1 MPNPIEE
8 RILIDGRVCP
18 WWFAYTFDN
27 PVRRWLHNP
36 HKMLSSYVAEGD
48 TAVDIGCGMGPFTV
62 ELAKLVGPGG
72 RVIAIDLQDKMLQ
85 RVKTRVEKAGVAD
98 RVQLHRC
105 TPDSLDLIEQADFAL
120 AFWMAHEVPDI
131 RSFLKQI
138 YGLLSDGGRF
148 LLAEPKGHVGR
159 EDFQRQLA
167 AAQAAGFL
175 VQETPK
181 IAISRAALFTKVVSG
196 Q

>member
-8 RILIDGRVCP
+8 WILIDGRVCP
-18 WWFAYTFDN
+18 CWFAYIFDN

-36 HKMLSSYVAEGD
+36 HKILSPYVAKGD

-62 ELAKLVGPGG
+62 ELANLVGPGG
-72 RVIAIDLQDKMLQ
+72 RVIAVDLQDKMLQ
-85 RVKTRVEKAGVAD
+85 RVKARVKKAGVAD

-105 TPDSLDLIEQADFAL
+105 TPDSLELNEQADFVL

-131 RSFLKQI
+131 RSFFEQI
-138 YGLLSDGGRF
+138 YGLLGDGGRL
-148 LLAEPKGHVGR
+148 LLAEARGHVGR
-159 EDFQRQLA
+159 EEFQRQLA
-167 AAQAAGFL
+167 AAEAAGFF
-175 VQETPK
+175 VQESPK
-181 IAISRAALFTKVVSG
+181 IAISRAALLVKAIRG

>member
-36 HKMLSSYVAEGD
+36 HKILSPYVAEGD

-62 ELAKLVGPGG
+62 ELARLVGPGG
-72 RVIAIDLQDKMLQ
+72 RVIAVDLQDKMLQ
-85 RVKTRVEKAGVAD
+85 RVKERVNKAGLAD

-105 TPDSLDLIEQADFAL
+105 TPDSLDLTEQADFAL
-120 AFWMAHEVPDI
+120 AFWMAHEVSST
-131 RSFLKQI
+131 RSMVCLGMVAASCWSNPRATLARKI
-138 YGLLSDGGRF
+138 LS
-148 LLAEPKGHVGR
+148 AKP
-159 EDFQRQLA
+159 RQLKRP
-167 AAQAAGFL
+167 
-175 VQETPK
+175 VSPCK
-181 IAISRAALFTKVVSG
+181 RPPRSPSAALPFS
-196 Q
+196 QE